1 MEVQLFVYED
11 EEETYVKAYI
21 DETKITGYYFT
32 KENDDDSVNMFLA
45 DRLLT
50 VKKTDELITYLI
62 NKQWH

>member
-11 EEETYVKAYI
+11 EKETYVKAYI

>member
-1 MEVQLFVYED
+1 MQVQLFVYED
-11 EEETYVKAYI
+11 EKETYVKAYI

-32 KENDDDSVNMFLA
+32 KENDDNSVNMFLA

-50 VKKTDELITYLI
+50 VKNTDELITYLI

>member
-1 MEVQLFVYED
+1 MKVQLFVYED

-32 KENDDDSVNMFLA
+32 KENDDNSVNMFLA

-50 VKKTDELITYLI
+50 VKKTDKLITYLI

>member
-1 MEVQLFVYED
+1 MQVQLFVYED

-32 KENDDDSVNMFLA
+32 KENDDNSVNMFLA